1 MRQLQLKNKLSGM
14 VKPEDFEI
22 VDVDLELNDGE
33 FLIQNIYC
41 STDPY
46 KRVGMNYTKYST
58 PAWKLSEVEPNTS
71 IVGESVGQVI
81 ESKNDQVNVG
91 TYIFHLDGWREQT
104 VLNSDS
110 FFYPIVK
117 KDDMDSW
124 LKKYLTAHCL
134 VGRTAYYSITRT
146 MNVQPG
152 DVVCVSGAMGGVGHL
167 TVQYAKIKGAKVYGI
182 TSTEQKAKKLE
193 EWGVIPVIIPKD
205 SSFDKKQKIFN
216 TIPDEFNWYHEN
228 VGNEYFACAMNKMAV
243 SSTVSFCGAM
253 SSYNNTMP
261 GPGPNIS
268 GVIYKDISIKGCNFF
283 SKTTKLA
290 YDDDWQTE
298 YEDFVSE
305 NIDDIESIFTVYE
318 GLESM
323 PQQFADH
330 FILPD
335 TRIGKS
341 LCKI

>member
-41 STDPY
+41 GTDPY
-46 KRVGMNYTKYST
+46 RRVGMNFTKHST
-58 PAWKLSEVEPNTS
+58 PAWKLSEVETNTS

-91 TYIFHLDGWREQT
+91 TYIFHLEGWREQT

-124 LKKYLTAHCL
+124 LKKYISVNCL
-134 VGRTAYYSITRT
+134 IGRTAYYSITRT
-146 MNVQPG
+146 LNVQPG
-152 DVVCVSGAMGGVGHL
+152 DVVGVSGAMGGVGHL
-167 TVQYAKIKGAKVYGI
+167 TVQYAKMKGAKVYGI
-182 TSTEQKAKKLE
+182 TSTQQKANKLE
-193 EWGVIPVIIPKD
+193 EWGVIPIVIPVNTP
-205 SSFDKKQKIFN
+205 FTEMQKIYN
-216 TIPDEFNWYHEN
+216 NIPDEFDWYHEN

-243 SSTVSFCGAM
+243 SSTISFCGAM
-253 SSYNNTMP
+253 SSYNNTTP

-283 SKTTKLA
+283 SKTTNLA
-290 YDDDWQTE
+290 YNDDWQTE

-305 NIDDIESIFTVYE
+305 NIDDIENISTVYE

-323 PQQFADH
+323 PQQFVDH
-330 FILPD
+330 FTNTE